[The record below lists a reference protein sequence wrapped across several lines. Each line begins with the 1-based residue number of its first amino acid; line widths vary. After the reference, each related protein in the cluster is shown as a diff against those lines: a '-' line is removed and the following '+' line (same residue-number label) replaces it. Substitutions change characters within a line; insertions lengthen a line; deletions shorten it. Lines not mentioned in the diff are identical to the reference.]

1 MERCFSIIFQSW
13 SFWERREFRSVVIC
27 WRAAT
32 GSVEAESRVG
42 ACPSDRE
49 LCEGDEDIVEVSAR
63 LGQVGSRSGVSVGRA
78 HTVGDDE
85 YICVFVWLLE
95 GWMKDG

>member
-1 MERCFSIIFQSW
+1 M
-13 SFWERREFRSVVIC
+13 VIC
-27 WRAAT
+27 WRAAA

-49 LCEGDEDIVEVSAR
+49 LCEGDEDIVEVSTR
-63 LGQVGSRSGVSVGRA
+63 LGQVASGSGSVSEEV

-85 YICVFVWLLE
+85 YMRLSVVA
-95 GWMKDG
+95 G